1 MSCEEEI
8 AAVSDYRRIELLKK
22 WNYHRMELS

>member
-8 AAVSDYRRIELLKK
+8 AAVSNYCRRTTYEVE
-22 WNYHRMELS
+22 WP

>member
-8 AAVSDYRRIELLKK
+8 AAVSNYRRIELLMK
-22 WNYHRMELS
+22 WNDRRMEPP